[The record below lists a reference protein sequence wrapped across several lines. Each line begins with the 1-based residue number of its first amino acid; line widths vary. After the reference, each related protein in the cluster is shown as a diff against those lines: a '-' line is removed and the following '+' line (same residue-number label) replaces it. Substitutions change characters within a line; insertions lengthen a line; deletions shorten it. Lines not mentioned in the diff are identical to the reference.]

1 MAGAGGGRRSAGATP
16 RVTRSSSLRSVV
28 SEPRGGRSPRDPRDR
43 SPDFE
48 RPRRSP
54 RLQSQKENGP
64 SPPCAPSPVCAAPSP
79 SCAPSP
85 PPSPLPS
92 PLPRVRR
99 SYSRLEGGA
108 GGFSPRGG
116 LPLSP
121 LPLNVPLPPPEPLP
135 PPPPQISPLGLPGI
149 GPAPPE
155 RRRKRKVTPIDVS
168 ELEAWAASM
177 NALFEEAERF
187 HLVVE

>member
-99 SYSRLEGGA
+99 SYSRLEGGGGGVQPA
-108 GGFSPRGG
+108 GGA
-116 LPLSP
+116 
-121 LPLNVPLPPPEPLP
+121 PPEPPPSQRAP
-135 PPPPQISPLGLPGI
+135 PPPRAPSP
-149 GPAPPE
+149 PAPPDLPP
-155 RRRKRKVTPIDVS
+155 RPPRHRPRPP
-168 ELEAWAASM
+168 
-177 NALFEEAERF
+177 
-187 HLVVE
+187 